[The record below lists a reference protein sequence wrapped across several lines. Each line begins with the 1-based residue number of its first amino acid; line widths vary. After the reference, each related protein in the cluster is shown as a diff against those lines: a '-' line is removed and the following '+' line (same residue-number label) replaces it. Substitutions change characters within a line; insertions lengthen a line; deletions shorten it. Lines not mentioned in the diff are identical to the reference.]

1 MPPMR
6 KRRRSMGLRLSLAIF
21 GLVFYVLGSAG
32 AYADHAPVYVV
43 PGRPGVPVIINGY
56 DASYTVVEG
65 DWGLTRPGHRPPTIV
80 SGPLITPAPYLSGPY
95 FPSMGRRPGYG
106 RVEIEPPPNRQL
118 PPPAPGFYREWGTQ
132 SPELPATIDPP
143 ADPPPVILAPT
154 IELPDRRSQQTD
166 RRWRQPDRRWHQQMR
181 RSHRFTPHGRS

>member
-1 MPPMR
+1 MPRMR
-6 KRRRSMGLRLSLAIF
+6 KWRPSICFRLLLALLALASGALGLA
-21 GLVFYVLGSAG
+21 VAH
-32 AYADHAPVYVV
+32 ADHAPVIVI

-106 RVEIEPPPNRQL
+106 RLEIEPPPNRQL
-118 PPPAPGFYREWGTQ
+118 PPPAPGYYREWGTQ

-143 ADPPPVILAPT
+143 ADPPPVILAPN
-154 IELPDRRSQQTD
+154 IELPDRRSHED
-166 RRWRQPDRRWHQQMR
+166 RRWRQPDRSWHRQMR
-181 RSHRFTPHGRS
+181 RSHRFTPHAGRS

>member
-1 MPPMR
+1 
-6 KRRRSMGLRLSLAIF
+6 MGLRQPLAIVGLIICAF
-21 GLVFYVLGSAG
+21 GSSVAF
-32 AYADHAPVYVV
+32 ADHAPVIVV

-80 SGPLITPAPYLSGPY
+80 SGPLITPAPYLTGPY
-95 FPSMGRRPGYG
+95 FPSMGRPPGYG

-118 PPPAPGFYREWGTQ
+118 PPPAPGYYREWGTQ

-154 IELPDRRSQQTD
+154 IELPDRS
-166 RRWRQPDRRWHQQMR
+166 WHQQMR
-181 RSHRFTPHGRS
+181 RSHRFTPHARRS

>member
-1 MPPMR
+1 
-6 KRRRSMGLRLSLAIF
+6 MGSRLSLAIF
-21 GLVFYVLGSAG
+21 GLACCVLGSTG
-32 AYADHAPVYVV
+32 ASADHAPVYVV

-80 SGPLITPAPYLSGPY
+80 SGPLITPAPYLTGPY

-106 RVEIEPPPNRQL
+106 RMEIEPPPNRQL
-118 PPPAPGFYREWGTQ
+118 PPPAPGYYREWGTQ

-143 ADPPPVILAPT
+143 ADPPPVILAPN
-154 IELPDRRSQQTD
+154 IELQDRQSRQQDRRSRQED
-166 RRWRQPDRRWHQQMR
+166 RQSHQPDRRWHQQMR
-181 RSHRFTPHGRS
+181 RSHRFTPHAGRS